1 MSAPLLSVRGLQT
14 WLRTPAGVVRAVD
27 GVDFDLHAGR
37 TLGIVGESGSGK
49 SVLARSLMGLNP
61 SSIEIRAGGEARY
74 DGRDLRTLDEA
85 GMRQLRGRNFA
96 MVFQDPMT
104 SLNPVMTIGEQIAQ
118 PLRLRMGLP
127 RRAAAER
134 AVELLDSVGIPSARE
149 RARQYPHEL
158 SGGQRQRVM
167 IALALSCDPRVLI
180 ADEPTTALDVTV
192 QRQILDL
199 LQRAQ
204 QEREMALVLITHDLG
219 VVADMADEIAVMYA
233 GRFVERGPARDLL
246 SRPRMRYTQ
255 ALLRCAPTLDT
266 PPRTRLPAIPGR
278 PPPLTAAPDG
288 CAFAARCA
296 HADDE
301 CRQAPA
307 LTGDT
312 HAFACWHPASGGATH
327 D

>member
-1 MSAPLLSVRGLQT
+1 MSAPLLSVRGLKT
-14 WLRTPAGVVRAVD
+14 WLRTPAGIVRAVD

-61 SSIEIRAGGEARY
+61 LSIEVRAGGHALY
-74 DGRDLRTLDEA
+74 DGRDLRSLDEA
-85 GMRQLRGRNFA
+85 NMRRLRGRDFA

-118 PLRLRMGLP
+118 PLRLHMGMP
-127 RRAAAER
+127 RKMAHER
-134 AVELLDSVGIPSARE
+134 AVDLLDSVGLPAPNE

-192 QRQILDL
+192 QRQILEL
-199 LQRAQ
+199 LQHAQ
-204 QEREMALVLITHDLG
+204 QERRMALVLITHDLG

-233 GRFVERGPARDLL
+233 GRFVERGPAAALL
-246 SRPRMRYTQ
+246 AQPRMRYTE
-255 ALLRCAPTLDT
+255 ALLRCAPTLET
-266 PPRTRLPAIPGR
+266 PTRTILPSIPGR
-278 PPPLTAAPDG
+278 PPALTAPPQG
-288 CAFAARCA
+288 CHFAARCRY
-296 HADDE
+296 ADE
-301 CRQAPA
+301 VCSRPPA
-307 LTGDT
+307 LAGDP
-312 HAFACWHPASGGATH
+312 HAFACWHPATGGPAH
-327 D
+327 G